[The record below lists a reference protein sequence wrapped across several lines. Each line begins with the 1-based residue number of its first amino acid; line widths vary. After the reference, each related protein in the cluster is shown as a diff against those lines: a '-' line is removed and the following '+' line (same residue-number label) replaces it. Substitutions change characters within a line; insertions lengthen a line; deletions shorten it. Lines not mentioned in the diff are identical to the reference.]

1 MPKRGGRGSW
11 TGSRRWTRREAG
23 EVLAELERSGAS
35 LAAFARREGL
45 SAERLYRWR
54 ARLTKTKATFV
65 EIRPDAVVNRGGAA
79 LEVVLAGGRTLRV
92 PSDFDEVALR
102 RLIAVLEG
110 AC

>member
-1 MPKRGGRGSW
+1 M
-11 TGSRRWTRREAG
+11 
-23 EVLAELERSGAS
+23 LADLERSGAS

-54 ARLTKTKATFV
+54 ARLTKTEPTFI
-65 EIRPDAVVNRGGAA
+65 EIRPEAALSTGGM
-79 LEVVLAGGRTLRV
+79 LEVVLAGGRTVRV

>member
-1 MPKRGGRGSW
+1 
-11 TGSRRWTRREAG
+11 
-23 EVLAELERSGAS
+23 VLAELERSGAS

-54 ARLTKTKATFV
+54 ARLTKTRATFV
-65 EIRPDAVVNRGGAA
+65 EIRPDVVVSATGGV
-79 LEVVLAGGRTLRV
+79 LEVVLAGGRAVRV